1 MDEDALAEELR
12 RSIGEL
18 VRAVRAA
25 DTMSPGE
32 AAILGFLDREGPL
45 TTADLARLRGVTHQ
59 SAAKS
64 VKDLTAGGLVRGE
77 PHPDDGRKLL
87 LRLTDAGR
95 SRLRRERGFR
105 AGALGAAIRETLD
118 PDERRRLSESV
129 ALLSRLTAHLTALEG
144 DARRTAGARQERQ
157 ARGNPGGGTE
167 A

>member
-18 VRAVRAA
+18 VRAVRAV
-25 DTMSPGE
+25 DTMPPGE
-32 AAILGFLDREGPL
+32 AAILGFLDRDGPL

-64 VKDLTAGGLVRGE
+64 VKDLSAAGLVRGE

-95 SRLRRERGFR
+95 SRLRRERTLR
-105 AGALGAAIRETLD
+105 AGALGTAIRETFD
-118 PDERRRLSESV
+118 PGERRRLSESV
-129 ALLSRLTAHLTALEG
+129 ALLSRLTTHLTG
-144 DARRTAGARQERQ
+144 RR
-157 ARGNPGGGTE
+157 
-167 A
+167 

>member
-1 MDEDALAEELR
+1 MDEDALGEELR

-18 VRAVRAA
+18 VRAVRAV
-25 DTMSPGE
+25 DTMPPGE
-32 AAILGFLDREGPL
+32 AAILGFLDRDGPL

-64 VKDLTAGGLVRGE
+64 VKDLSVAGLVRGE

-95 SRLRRERGFR
+95 SRLRRERTLR
-105 AGALGAAIRETLD
+105 AGALGAAIRETFD

-129 ALLSRLTAHLTALEG
+129 ALLSRLTARLTGLG
-144 DARRTAGARQERQ
+144 SDTRPTAGPRQER
-157 ARGNPGGGTE
+157 
-167 A
+167 

>member
-32 AAILGFLDREGPL
+32 AAVLGFLDREGPL

-64 VKDLTAGGLVRGE
+64 VKDLSADGLVRGE
-77 PHPDDGRKLL
+77 RHPDDGRKLL

-95 SRLRRERGFR
+95 SRLQRERDFR
-105 AGALGAAIRETLD
+105 AGALGTAIRETFD

-129 ALLSRLTAHLTALEG
+129 ALLSRLTAHLTALGG
-144 DARRTAGARQERQ
+144 DARPTAGAHQERHT
-157 ARGNPGGGTE
+157 RENPSGTG